1 MIKENICVGALLE
14 VPAAVKLK
22 KKVSFKEE
30 VKVEFTDILDQEVN
44 HNNKAH
50 EIRGEQFIISLFR
63 NESVHLAHAY
73 IN

>member
-1 MIKENICVGALLE
+1 MIRYQKNAAIFNWSYCIFIGVLLD
-14 VPAAVKLK
+14 VPAVKLK

-50 EIRGEQFIISLFR
+50 EIRGEQILISLF
-63 NESVHLAHAY
+63 SQ
-73 IN
+73 